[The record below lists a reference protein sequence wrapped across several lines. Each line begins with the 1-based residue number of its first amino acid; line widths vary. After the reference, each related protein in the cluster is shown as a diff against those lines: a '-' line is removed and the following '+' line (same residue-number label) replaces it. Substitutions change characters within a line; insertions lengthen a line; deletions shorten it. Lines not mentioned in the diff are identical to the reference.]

1 MTIRFIFLL
10 LSVSVLFAMSAM
22 SFVLWSESGYIS
34 ELGEQHSNSK
44 ELAVDM
50 LMLRRHEKDFF
61 LRKKPKYLDKFRS
74 RVSMMSER
82 IDTLTNNMDDAPE
95 LKNKLLESKKLLV
108 NYNKKFEQLYAV
120 DHQIGFD
127 NQSGLMGAFN
137 EAEVSLNEYLA
148 DTSDTRAKANT
159 LRLVL
164 LANHFQNSKDIR
176 IKDQVDNEIRLVR
189 ASFSQSGADIDNVL
203 EKFEVAAQNLA
214 DALITRG
221 LDENSGLRGELRAQI
236 HKVESNLKLVSNNIE
251 TTVAERLGTARIQG
265 IVIAVI
271 LTLSIGGLMLW
282 QAKRVSNRLLLA
294 NEKMAGISSGGGDLT
309 QHIDISGEDEVSEL
323 AHSVN
328 DFIDTTADIVREIKD
343 KGEAVETS
351 AHNSVELT
359 KRSQSAIEQQR
370 NNTVAV
376 NCAVSELVA
385 AVELIAQQSQEVEYQ
400 ITSADDCMEQGA
412 SIMNSTNENMEQ
424 LKTHINRNS
433 ELMTSLT
440 ASSAEIENVMSVI
453 RSIADQTNLL
463 ALNAAIEAARAGEL
477 GRGFAVVA
485 DEVRTLANRT
495 QASTVEIES
504 MIKTLQDQVTQ
515 SESSM
520 NHSLNLSG
528 EMTEAILLARDTMVD
543 NKTSMDSIRQTIGH
557 IVQATDA
564 QRATVQDVEHATQN
578 ISDSAEQL
586 LKDSTINCQN
596 CECLES
602 DAHQMQEDV
611 SKFLV

>member
-10 LSVSVLFAMSAM
+10 LSALVLFAMTAM

-61 LRKKPKYLDKFRS
+61 LRKKPKYLEKFR
-74 RVSMMSER
+74 ER
-82 IDTLTNNMDDAPE
+82 INIMQRRMNDLAEDMEYAPE
-95 LKNKLLESKKLLV
+95 LQQKLIDSTQLLSL
-108 NYNKKFEQLYAV
+108 YHKKFEQLY
-120 DHQIGFD
+120 DIDQKIGFD
-127 NQSGLMGAFN
+127 EQSGFLGAFN
-137 EAEVSLNEYLA
+137 EAEQSLDDYLA

-176 IKDQVDNEIRLVR
+176 IKTQVDDEIKLVR
-189 ASFSQSGADIDNVL
+189 ASFSQGSIEIDNVL
-203 EKFEVAAQNLA
+203 EKFEIAAQNLA
-214 DALITRG
+214 DALVQRG
-221 LDENSGLRGELRAQI
+221 LDENSGFRGELRSQI
-236 HKVESNLKLVSNNIE
+236 HKVESNLKSVSANIE
-251 TTVAERLGTARIQG
+251 STVGARLNTARMQG

-282 QAKRVSNRLLLA
+282 QAKRVINRLTLA
-294 NEKMAGISSGGGDLT
+294 NEKMAGISTGGGDLT
-309 QHIDISGEDEVSEL
+309 QHIEINGEDEVSEL

-385 AVELIAQQSQEVEYQ
+385 AVELIAQQSQEVENQ
-400 ITSADDCMEQGA
+400 ITAADERMEHGA
-412 SIMNSTNENMEQ
+412 SVMNSTNQNMEQ
-424 LKTHINRNS
+424 LKQFINHNS
-433 ELMTSLT
+433 ELMTSLI

-495 QASTVEIES
+495 QSSTIEIEN
-504 MIKTLQDQVTQ
+504 MIKNLQDQVAQ
-515 SESSM
+515 SERSM
-520 NHSLNLSG
+520 NQSLTLSG
-528 EMTEAILLARDTMVD
+528 EMTEAILAARDTMGD
-543 NKTSMDSIRQTIGH
+543 NKSSMDNIRQTIAQ
-557 IVQATDA
+557 IVTATEA
-564 QRATVQDVEHATQN
+564 QRATVQEVESATLN
-578 ISDSAEQL
+578 ISVSAEQL
-586 LKDSTINCQN
+586 LKDSEFNCQN
-596 CECLES
+596 CESLES
-602 DAHQMQEDV
+602 EAHQMQEDV
-611 SKFLV
+611 AKFVV